1 MTTLQNQLNDA
12 IARQD
17 ALAVQLAEATDAAI
31 FDRLDALYESAADYV
46 ELLQRQ
52 VNREQRRAAK

>member
-1 MTTLQNQLNDA
+1 MTTLQNQLSAA
-12 IARQD
+12 IIRQD
-17 ALAVQLAEATDAAI
+17 ALAVQLANATDDAT